1 MDDAKCQKPKAK
13 PQTILEFY
21 QQFYQEG
28 PLTCALCPVL
38 CFVLLCCGVAEEV
51 KRGMEAWMRGREAKK
66 KLLKN

>member
-1 MDDAKCQKPKAK
+1 
-13 PQTILEFY
+13 
-21 QQFYQEG
+21 
-28 PLTCALCPVL
+28 VL